1 MSVIQIQF
9 DYVLSFLMDS
19 HALLIDDEYMVYPSD
34 NDENMITFELPNI
47 DDNTVTIQ
55 KEQNKMV
62 PYYTETNNFKFTTS
76 KGEYLY
82 ISALNVSK
90 FAY

>member
-9 DYVLSFLMDS
+9 DYVHSFLMNS
-19 HALLIDDEYMVYPSD
+19 HAVLIDDEHMIYLSD
-34 NDENMITFELPNI
+34 DGNNITFELPNC

-62 PYYTETNNFKFTTS
+62 LYYTETNNFKFITT
-76 KGEYLY
+76 KGEYVY
-82 ISALNVSK
+82 IAALNVSK